1 VLSSGPGEAETVV
14 RLWNDT
20 LVRDPISPA
29 LFTERTLGDPNFAP
43 DGCLVAHVDE
53 GPAGIKDAV
62 AGFAIAVPPGS
73 SHRFAPPPGTGRIAG
88 LGVLPGWRR
97 AGVGSA
103 LLETALTFLRNRG
116 CKKVVYAAHEYYVAG
131 LDRAY
136 ADGLAFLERRGF
148 TLGYEAV
155 AMGRELYELEWP
167 AELRAL
173 ETKLAGEGLTAGY
186 YAPALKPAVDAFFA
200 GDFPE
205 WAPFFREKLDRQD
218 PHDDIALCL
227 ENAVAGDRADA
238 ARGVRVV
245 GYCQRLEGD
254 HVGPFG
260 VAAQFRNKGIGTVML
275 YRLLERLRQK
285 GYRFC
290 WFGETG
296 RAQPYYARAGF
307 VVTRRYAVM
316 TKAL

>member
-1 VLSSGPGEAETVV
+1 MIRAFRRGDEDTVV
-14 RLWNDT
+14 RLWNGS
-20 LVRDPISPA
+20 LARDPISPA
-29 LFTERTLGDPNFAP
+29 IFAERTLGDPSFSP
-43 DGCLVAHVDE
+43 DGCLLAEVD
-53 GPAGIKDAV
+53 GAP
-62 AGFAIAVPPGS
+62 AGFALAVPPGA

-97 AGVGSA
+97 SGVGNA
-103 LLETALTFLRNRG
+103 MLETALAFLRNRG
-116 CKKVVYAAHEYYVAG
+116 CRKVIYAAHEYYVAG

-136 ADGLAFLERRGF
+136 AEGVAFLEKRGF
-148 TLGYEAV
+148 AVGYEAV

-173 ETKLAGEGLTAGY
+173 EAKLAGEGLTAGY
-186 YAPALKPAVDAFFA
+186 YTPALKPAVEAFFA

-205 WAPFFREKLDRQD
+205 WAPFFREKIDRND
-218 PHDDIALCL
+218 PHDDFALAL
-227 ENAVAGDRADA
+227 DHGK
-238 ARGVRVV
+238 VV

-260 VAAQFRNKGIGTVML
+260 VAAAWRNRGIGTVML
-275 YRLLERLRQK
+275 YRLLERMRQK

-296 RAQPYYARAGF
+296 RAEAYYARAGF

-316 TKAL
+316 TRAL